1 MVNNKRLY
9 QDVVTGLCPMLSC
22 TTMPGHHNTI
32 FDINTLNAGIIN
44 AAIQDSSVGGCA
56 NARKSL
62 GGRKEPSD
70 RWFASMLKSPVV
82 AEVQNVFDMQVTQQ
96 FKKMVRLGMVPKEG
110 LTIAI
115 DMHLIPRYDKK
126 PGKELTRSR
135 YKNGTKL
142 FERYMT
148 AQCVDK
154 SLKIHLGAQY
164 LEMGDSVPDF
174 VDRILKSVKKTGA
187 KIRLVLLDRE
197 FFSVDTI
204 IALLNNNVTYL
215 MPCRNSSGV
224 IAALREYDKNTRNAT
239 SQATLQGHTGMVD
252 FTMRIEKRKNNKDAT
267 MPEQKFIGFATNA
280 PTIDVKKYT
289 KRWGV
294 ETGYRLVETMR
305 AKTRIQDMA
314 ARMLCFYYSLLA
326 YNEWMI
332 VRVMLS
338 DGTERQSAMTQLTF
352 QSCCIQAVLPDPE
365 QPP

>member
-1 MVNNKRLY
+1 M
-9 QDVVTGLCPMLSC
+9 
-22 TTMPGHHNTI
+22 
-32 FDINTLNAGIIN
+32 
-44 AAIQDSSVGGCA
+44 
-56 NARKSL
+56 
-62 GGRKEPSD
+62 
-70 RWFASMLKSPVV
+70 
-82 AEVQNVFDMQVTQQ
+82 
-96 FKKMVRLGMVPKEG
+96 
-110 LTIAI
+110 
-115 DMHLIPRYDKK
+115 
-126 PGKELTRSR
+126 
-135 YKNGTKL
+135 
-142 FERYMT
+142 
-148 AQCVDK
+148 
-154 SLKIHLGAQY
+154 
-164 LEMGDSVPDF
+164 PDF

-215 MPCRNSSGV
+215 MPCRNSSGI
-224 IAALREYDKNTRNAT
+224 IAALREYDKNTRNTT
-239 SQATLQGHTGMVD
+239 SQATLQGHTGMVN

-352 QSCCIQAVLPDPE
+352 QSCCIPAVLSDPE